1 MRILAINPGST
12 STKIAV
18 YEDTTPLLVR
28 NIRHS
33 VGELS
38 HFPRVID
45 QFEFRKNL
53 VIEALKENGIPF
65 EFDAIVGRGGLLKPI
80 PGGVYE
86 VNDAM
91 LDDITH
97 AMRSHACNLGC
108 LIASELAALL
118 PDCRAFI
125 ADPGVVDEL
134 DEIAR
139 ITGSPLMPR
148 ITIWHALNQRAI
160 ARRYAAELT
169 VRRLRRDRA
178 AAVPGAVDLN
188 LIICH
193 LGGGIS
199 VGAHHYG
206 RAIDVNN
213 ALDGEGPFSPERA
226 GTLPAGQLIDL
237 CYSHRFRKDEL
248 KKRISGHA
256 GLAAHLGTTD
266 IPAIIKSIEDGDE
279 KAELVLNA
287 MIYQVIKYIG
297 SMSTVLQGK
306 VDGIVLTGGLL
317 RFPEV
322 EAAAVALFGKI
333 DAILLTGGI
342 AHSEYV
348 ISRLKERVSFLA
360 PVYVYPGEDELEALA
375 VNVLGALR
383 GELPIQVYK

>member
-1 MRILAINPGST
+1 MKILAINPGST

-18 YEDTTPLLVR
+18 YEDAAPRLVS

-33 VGELS
+33 VEELS
-38 HFPRVID
+38 AFPRIID

-53 VIEALKENGIPF
+53 VLEALRAADIPF
-65 EFDAIVGRGGLLKPI
+65 EFDAIVGRGGLLKPM

-91 LDDITH
+91 LDDIAH

-108 LIASELAALL
+108 LIASELSHLL
-118 PDCRAFI
+118 PGCRAFI

-169 VRRLRRDRA
+169 AASPTHPVRYE
-178 AAVPGAVDLN
+178 DLN

-199 VGAHHYG
+199 VGTHRHG
-206 RAIDVNN
+206 RAVDVNN

-237 CYSHRFRKDEL
+237 CNSGRYTKEEL
-248 KKRISGHA
+248 KKRISGRA

-266 IPAIIKSIEDGDE
+266 VPAIIRRIEEGD
-279 KAELVLNA
+279 KHAELVLDA
-287 MIYQVIKYIG
+287 MIYQVARSIG
-297 SMSTVLQGK
+297 AASVVLC
-306 VDGIVLTGGLL
+306 
-317 RFPEV
+317 
-322 EAAAVALFGKI
+322 GKI
-333 DAILLTGGI
+333 DAILLTGGM
-342 AHSEYV
+342 AHSDYI
-348 ISRLKERVSFLA
+348 ISRLKERISFLA
-360 PVYVYPGEDELEALA
+360 PVHVYPGEDELEALA
-375 VNVLGALR
+375 LNALGALL
-383 GELPIQVYK
+383 GELPIQQYE

>member
-18 YEDTTPLLVR
+18 YEDTTPRLVL

-33 VGELS
+33 VQEISGFS
-38 HFPRVID
+38 RIID

-53 VIEALKENGIPF
+53 VIDALKENNIPF

-91 LDDITH
+91 LNDIVH

-108 LIASELAALL
+108 LIASELAAML
-118 PDCRAFI
+118 PNCRAFI

-148 ITIWHALNQRAI
+148 VTIWHALNQRAI

-169 VRRLRRDRA
+169 VSLHHPVRYE
-178 AAVPGAVDLN
+178 DLN

-199 VGAHHYG
+199 VGAHHHG

-237 CYSHRFRKDEL
+237 CYSRRFRKDEL
-248 KKRISGHA
+248 KKLISGHA

-266 IPAIIKSIEDGDE
+266 ILAIIRSIEEGDK
-279 KAELVLNA
+279 KAELILNA
-287 MIYQVIKYIG
+287 MIYQVAKSVG
-297 SMSTVLQGK
+297 
-306 VDGIVLTGGLL
+306 
-317 RFPEV
+317 
-322 EAAAVALFGKI
+322 AAAVALYGKI

-342 AHSEYV
+342 AHSDYV
-348 ISRLKERVSFLA
+348 ISRLKERISFLA
-360 PVYVYPGEDELEALA
+360 PVHVYPGEDELEALA
-375 VNVLGALR
+375 MNALGALR
-383 GELPIQVYK
+383 GELPVQIYK

>member
-1 MRILAINPGST
+1 MKVLAVNPGST

-18 YEDTTPLLVR
+18 YEDETPHLLR

-33 VGELS
+33 VEELAE
-38 HFPRVID
+38 FPRIID

-53 VIEALKENGIPF
+53 VMDELKANGIPF
-65 EFDAIVGRGGLLKPI
+65 DFDAIVGRGGLLKPI

-86 VNDAM
+86 VNDVM
-91 LDDITH
+91 LDDIAH

-134 DEIAR
+134 EEIAR
-139 ITGSPLMPR
+139 ITGSPLMPK

-160 ARRYAAELT
+160 ARRFAAEQGT
-169 VRRLRRDRA
+169 RYE
-178 AAVPGAVDLN
+178 DLD

-199 VGAHHYG
+199 VGTHCHG

-237 CYSHRFRKDEL
+237 CNSGRYTKDEL
-248 KKRISGHA
+248 KKRISGRA
-256 GLAAHLGTTD
+256 GLTAHLGTTD
-266 IPAIIKSIEDGDE
+266 VQAIVRRIEEGDTH
-279 KAELVLNA
+279 AELVLNA
-287 MIYQVIKYIG
+287 MIYQIARSVG
-297 SMSTVLQGK
+297 AAATVLY
-306 VDGIVLTGGLL
+306 
-317 RFPEV
+317 
-322 EAAAVALFGKI
+322 GKI
-333 DAILLTGGI
+333 DAILLTGGMAYSNYI
-342 AHSEYV
+342 
-348 ISRLKERVSFLA
+348 ISRLEERVSFLA

-375 VNVLGALR
+375 LNALGALR
-383 GELPIQVYK
+383 GELPIQVYQ